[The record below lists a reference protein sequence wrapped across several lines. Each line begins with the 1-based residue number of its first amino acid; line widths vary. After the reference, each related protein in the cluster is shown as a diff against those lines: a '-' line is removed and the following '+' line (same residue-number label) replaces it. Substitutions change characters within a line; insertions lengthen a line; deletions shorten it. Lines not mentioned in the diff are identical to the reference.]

1 MYRYCIDMS
10 EGSLVGARTRTLVA
24 GVALIAVAAALAI
37 GIALFSNAALPG
49 QAPGTASGDVSA
61 GQSLTVVRGVIGSE
75 KESLFADP
83 EAKEIFARH
92 GLDVQVTTS
101 GSWAMAERAGIEESD
116 FASPSSEIAAA
127 HIEDVHGDA
136 VLSTTRPFYSPLA
149 IATGETVLS
158 VLEQNGLVEQRD
170 GVWHLD
176 MAAYLD
182 AVANGRRWTDLA
194 GSEAYPSSRNVM
206 ITTTDVRSSNSAL
219 MYLSLTSYVLNGNSV
234 VTSEDA
240 ARQQATDSL
249 ARLFLDQGYSQ
260 SSSAGPWESF
270 LSKGPMNQPLTL
282 IYESQYLEAQMNEP
296 TRVTDEMRICY
307 PAPTIFSD
315 HVVVA
320 FSEAGQQVQDVLDND
335 PDMAR
340 VIARHGF
347 RLNGSNSG
355 VFSEQV
361 GEAGLTGYAADGTFI
376 DAAQAPSY
384 EVADAMLQT
393 IEALY

>member
-1 MYRYCIDMS
+1 M
-10 EGSLVGARTRTLVA
+10 GARTRILVA
-24 GVALIAVAAALAI
+24 GVALIVVAAALAV
-37 GIALFSNAALPG
+37 GIALFSNGTVPG
-49 QAPGTASGDVSA
+49 QGPSEASGDA
-61 GQSLTVVRGVIGSE
+61 PAEQSLTVVRGVIGSE

-83 EAKEIFARH
+83 EAKEIFARY

-101 GSWAMAERAGIEESD
+101 GSWAMAEREGIEGSD

-149 IATGETVLS
+149 IATGETVLA
-158 VLEQNGLVEQRD
+158 VLGQNGLAEQRD
-170 GVWHLD
+170 GVWFLD

-182 AVANGRRWTDLA
+182 PVANGRRWTDLA

-219 MYLSLTSYVLNGNSV
+219 MYLSLASYVLNGNAV

-240 ARQQATDSL
+240 GRRQATDAL

-296 TRVTDEMRICY
+296 SRITSDMRICY
-307 PAPTIFSD
+307 PSPTIFSD
-315 HVVVA
+315 RVVVA
-320 FSEAGQQVQDVLDND
+320 FSEAGQRVQDILEND
-335 PDMAR
+335 ADMAQ

-347 RLNGSNSG
+347 RLNGANSG
-355 VFSEQV
+355 AFDARV
-361 GEAGLTGYAADGTFI
+361 GEAGLTGYAAEGTFI
-376 DAAQAPSY
+376 DTAQTPSY
-384 EVADAMLQT
+384 EVADVMLQT
-393 IEALY
+393 IAELY

>member
-1 MYRYCIDMS
+1 M
-10 EGSLVGARTRTLVA
+10 GSRAKTLVA
-24 GVALIAVAAALAI
+24 GVALILVAVVVAGA
-37 GIALFSNAALPG
+37 IALGPG
-49 QAPGTASGDVSA
+49 LLGAGASADDAPAT
-61 GQSLTVVRGVIGSE
+61 QQELTVVHGVIGSE

-101 GSWAMAERAGIEESD
+101 GSWAMAERADLTQAD
-116 FASPSSEIAAA
+116 FASPSSEVAAA
-127 HIEDVHGDA
+127 HLTDVHGDA
-136 VLSTTRPFYSPLA
+136 VLSTSTPFYSPLA
-149 IATGETVLS
+149 IATGSTVLD
-158 VLEQNGLVEQRD
+158 VLAANGLAEQRD
-170 GVWHLD
+170 GVWYLD

-182 AVANGRRWTDLA
+182 AVASGRRWTDLA

-219 MYLSLTSYVLNGNSV
+219 MYLGLASYVLNGNAV
-234 VTSEDA
+234 ITSEDA
-240 ARQQATDSL
+240 AREQAAASL

-296 TRVTDEMRICY
+296 TRVTSEMRICY
-307 PAPTIFSD
+307 PDPTIFSD

-320 FSEAGQQVQDVLDND
+320 FSEAGQRVQDVLDND

-347 RLNGSNSG
+347 RVNGANSG
-355 VFSEQV
+355 AFSEQV
-361 GEAGLTGYAADGTFI
+361 SEAGLTGYAADGTFI
-376 DAAQAPSY
+376 DVAQAPSY

>member
-1 MYRYCIDMS
+1 M
-10 EGSLVGARTRTLVA
+10 GSRAKTLVA
-24 GVALIAVAAALAI
+24 GVALILVAVVVAGA
-37 GIALFSNAALPG
+37 IALGPG
-49 QAPGTASGDVSA
+49 LLGAGASADDAPAT
-61 GQSLTVVRGVIGSE
+61 QQELTVVHGVIGSE

-101 GSWAMAERAGIEESD
+101 GSWAMAERADLAQAD
-116 FASPSSEIAAA
+116 FASPSSEVAAA
-127 HIEDVHGDA
+127 HLTDVHGDA
-136 VLSTTRPFYSPLA
+136 VLSTSTPFYSPLA
-149 IATGETVLS
+149 IATGSTVLD
-158 VLEQNGLVEQRD
+158 VLAANGLAEQRD
-170 GVWHLD
+170 GVWYLD

-182 AVANGRRWTDLA
+182 AVASGRRWTDLA

-219 MYLSLTSYVLNGNSV
+219 MYLGLASYVLNGNAV
-234 VTSEDA
+234 ITSEDA
-240 ARQQATDSL
+240 AREQAATSL

-296 TRVTDEMRICY
+296 TRVTSEMRICY
-307 PAPTIFSD
+307 PDPTIFSD

-320 FSEAGQQVQDVLDND
+320 FSEAGQRVQDVLDND

-347 RLNGSNSG
+347 RVNGANSG
-355 VFSEQV
+355 AFSEQV
-361 GEAGLTGYAADGTFI
+361 SEAGLTGYAADGTFI
-376 DAAQAPSY
+376 DVAQAPSY

>member
-1 MYRYCIDMS
+1 M
-10 EGSLVGARTRTLVA
+10 GSRAKTLVA
-24 GVALIAVAAALAI
+24 GVALILVAVVVAGA
-37 GIALFSNAALPG
+37 IALGPG
-49 QAPGTASGDVSA
+49 LLGAGVSA
-61 GQSLTVVRGVIGSE
+61 DDAPATQQELTVVHGVIGSE

-101 GSWAMAERAGIEESD
+101 GSWAMAERADLTQAD
-116 FASPSSEIAAA
+116 FASPSSEVAAA
-127 HIEDVHGDA
+127 HLTDVHGDA
-136 VLSTTRPFYSPLA
+136 VLSTSTPFYSPLA
-149 IATGETVLS
+149 IATGSTVLD
-158 VLEQNGLVEQRD
+158 VLAANGLAEQRD
-170 GVWHLD
+170 GVWYLD

-182 AVANGRRWTDLA
+182 AVASGRRWTDLA

-219 MYLSLTSYVLNGNSV
+219 MYLGLASYVLNGNAV
-234 VTSEDA
+234 ITSEDA
-240 ARQQATDSL
+240 AREQAATSL

-296 TRVTDEMRICY
+296 TRVTSEMRICY
-307 PAPTIFSD
+307 PDPTIFSD

-320 FSEAGQQVQDVLDND
+320 FSEAGQRVQDVLDND

-347 RLNGSNSG
+347 RVNGANSG
-355 VFSEQV
+355 AFSEQV
-361 GEAGLTGYAADGTFI
+361 SEAGLTGYAADGTFI
-376 DAAQAPSY
+376 DVAQAPSY
-384 EVADAMLQT
+384 EIADAMLQT

>member
-1 MYRYCIDMS
+1 M
-10 EGSLVGARTRTLVA
+10 GSRAKTLVA
-24 GVALIAVAAALAI
+24 GVVLILAAIVVAG
-37 GIALFSNAALPG
+37 GIALGPG
-49 QAPGTASGDVSA
+49 LLAGSEPADNESA
-61 GQSLTVVRGVIGSE
+61 DQSQELTTVHGVIGSE

-83 EAKEIFARH
+83 EAKEIFARY

-219 MYLSLTSYVLNGNSV
+219 MYLSLASYVLNGNAV

>member
-1 MYRYCIDMS
+1 M
-10 EGSLVGARTRTLVA
+10 GARAKTLIA
-24 GVALIAVAAALAI
+24 GVALIVAAVVVAGA
-37 GIALFSNAALPG
+37 IALLSGESGGGSPSPEPSTD
-49 QAPGTASGDVSA
+49 QAEE
-61 GQSLTVVRGVIGSE
+61 LTVVRGVIGSE

-83 EAKEIFARH
+83 EARAIFARY

-101 GSWAMAERAGIEESD
+101 GSWAMAERPGIEEAD

-127 HIEDVHGDA
+127 HLVDVHGDA

-149 IATGETVLS
+149 LATGDAALDVLS
-158 VLEQNGLVEQRD
+158 QNGIAEQRD
-170 GVWHLD
+170 GVWYLD

-182 AVANGRRWTDLA
+182 AVAAGRRWTDLV
-194 GSEAYPSSRNVM
+194 GSDAYPSSRNVM
-206 ITTTDVRSSNSAL
+206 VTTTDVRSSNSAL
-219 MYLSLTSYVLNGNSV
+219 MYLCLARYVLNGNAV

-240 ARQQATDSL
+240 ARQQASDSL

-260 SSSAGPWESF
+260 SSSSGPWESF

-296 TRVTDEMRICY
+296 SRVTDAMRICY

-320 FSEAGQQVQDVLDND
+320 FSEAGQRVQDVLEND

-347 RLNGSNSG
+347 RVNGANSAA
-355 VFSEQV
+355 FSEQV
-361 GEAGLTGYAADGTFI
+361 GSAGLTGYAADGTFI

-384 EVADAMLQT
+384 EVADVMLQT

>member
-1 MYRYCIDMS
+1 M
-10 EGSLVGARTRTLVA
+10 GSRAKTLAAGVVLILAAIVVA
-24 GVALIAVAAALAI
+24 GA
-37 GIALFSNAALPG
+37 IALGPG
-49 QAPGTASGDVSA
+49 VLGESAPEGDAPVD
-61 GQSLTVVRGVIGSE
+61 QTQELTTVRGVIGSE

-83 EAKEIFARH
+83 AAKEIFARY

-101 GSWAMAERAGIEESD
+101 GSWAMAEREGIEESD

-127 HIEDVHGDA
+127 HIEDVHGAA

-158 VLEQNGLVEQRD
+158 VLEQNGIAEQRD
-170 GVWHLD
+170 GVWYLD

-182 AVANGRRWTDLA
+182 AVANGRRWTDLI

-219 MYLSLTSYVLNGNSV
+219 MYLSLASYVLNGNAV
-234 VTSEDA
+234 VTGEDA
-240 ARQQATDSL
+240 ARQQATESL

-282 IYESQYLEAQMNEP
+282 IYESQYLEVQMNEP
-296 TRVTDEMRICY
+296 SRVTDEMRICY

-320 FSEAGQQVQDVLDND
+320 FSEAGQRVQDVLDND

-340 VIARHGF
+340 VIARHGL
-347 RLNGSNSG
+347 RLNGPNSG
-355 VFSEQV
+355 AFSERV
-361 GEAGLTGYAADGTFI
+361 SEAGLAGYAEDGTFI

-384 EVADAMLQT
+384 EVADAMLQV

>member
-1 MYRYCIDMS
+1 M
-10 EGSLVGARTRTLVA
+10 GARTRTLVA
-24 GVALIAVAAALAI
+24 GVALIVVAAALAV
-37 GIALFSNAALPG
+37 GIALFSNGTVPG
-49 QAPGTASGDVSA
+49 QGPSEASGDA
-61 GQSLTVVRGVIGSE
+61 PAEQSLTVVRGVIGSE

-83 EAKEIFARH
+83 EAKEIFARY

-101 GSWAMAERAGIEESD
+101 GSWAMAERGGIEGSD

-149 IATGETVLS
+149 IATGETVLA
-158 VLEQNGLVEQRD
+158 VLGQNGLAEQRD
-170 GVWHLD
+170 GVWYLD

-219 MYLSLTSYVLNGNSV
+219 MYLSLASYVLNGNAV

-240 ARQQATDSL
+240 GRQQATDAL
-249 ARLFLDQGYSQ
+249 ARLFLDQGYSH

-320 FSEAGQQVQDVLDND
+320 FSEAGQRVQDVLDND

>member
-1 MYRYCIDMS
+1 M
-10 EGSLVGARTRTLVA
+10 GSRAKTLVA
-24 GVALIAVAAALAI
+24 GVALILVAVVVAGA
-37 GIALFSNAALPG
+37 IALGPG
-49 QAPGTASGDVSA
+49 LLGAGASADDAPAT
-61 GQSLTVVRGVIGSE
+61 QQELTVVHGVIGSE

-101 GSWAMAERAGIEESD
+101 GSWAMAERADLTQAD
-116 FASPSSEIAAA
+116 FASPSSEVAAA
-127 HIEDVHGDA
+127 HLTDVHGDA
-136 VLSTTRPFYSPLA
+136 VLSTSTPFYSPLA
-149 IATGETVLS
+149 IATGSTVLD
-158 VLEQNGLVEQRD
+158 VLAANGLAEQRD
-170 GVWHLD
+170 GVWYLD

-182 AVANGRRWTDLA
+182 AVASGRRWTDLA

-219 MYLSLTSYVLNGNSV
+219 MYLSLASYVLNGNAV

-240 ARQQATDSL
+240 AREQAMASL

-296 TRVTDEMRICY
+296 TRVTSEMRICY
-307 PAPTIFSD
+307 PDPTIFSD

-320 FSEAGQQVQDVLDND
+320 FSEAGRRVQDVLDND

-347 RLNGSNSG
+347 RVNGANSG
-355 VFSEQV
+355 AFSEQV
-361 GEAGLTGYAADGTFI
+361 SEAGLTGYAADGTFI
-376 DAAQAPSY
+376 DVAQAPSY

>member
-1 MYRYCIDMS
+1 M
-10 EGSLVGARTRTLVA
+10 GSRAKTLVA
-24 GVALIAVAAALAI
+24 GVALILAAMVVAGA
-37 GIALFSNAALPG
+37 IALGPG
-49 QAPGTASGDVSA
+49 LLAGSEPAGDAPVS
-61 GQSLTVVRGVIGSE
+61 QQQELTTVHGVIGSE

-83 EAKEIFARH
+83 EAKEIFARY

-101 GSWAMAERAGIEESD
+101 GSWAMAERAGIEEAD
-116 FASPSSEIAAA
+116 FASPSSEVAAA
-127 HIEDVHGDA
+127 HLTDVHGDA

-149 IATGETVLS
+149 IATGSTVLD
-158 VLEQNGLVEQRD
+158 VLAKNDLAEQRD
-170 GVWHLD
+170 GVWYFD

-219 MYLSLTSYVLNGNSV
+219 MYLSLASYVLNGNAV

-240 ARQQATDSL
+240 ARQQATTSL

-307 PAPTIFSD
+307 PEPTIFSD

-320 FSEAGQQVQDVLDND
+320 FSEAGQRVQDVLDND
-335 PDMAR
+335 SDMAR

-347 RLNGSNSG
+347 RVNGANSG
-355 VFSEQV
+355 AFSEQI
-361 GEAGLTGYAADGTFI
+361 GQAGLTGYAADGTFI
-376 DAAQAPSY
+376 DTVQAPSY

>member
-1 MYRYCIDMS
+1 M
-10 EGSLVGARTRTLVA
+10 GSRAKMLVA
-24 GVALIAVAAALAI
+24 GVALILVAVVVAGA
-37 GIALFSNAALPG
+37 IALGPG
-49 QAPGTASGDVSA
+49 LLGAGASADDAPAT
-61 GQSLTVVRGVIGSE
+61 QQELTVVHGVIGSE

-101 GSWAMAERAGIEESD
+101 GSWAMAERADLTQAD
-116 FASPSSEIAAA
+116 FASPSSEVAAA
-127 HIEDVHGDA
+127 HLTDVHGDA
-136 VLSTTRPFYSPLA
+136 VLSTSTPFYSPLA
-149 IATGETVLS
+149 IATGSTVLD
-158 VLEQNGLVEQRD
+158 VLAANGLAEQRD
-170 GVWHLD
+170 GVWYLD

-182 AVANGRRWTDLA
+182 AVASGRRWTDLA

-219 MYLSLTSYVLNGNSV
+219 MYLGLASYVLNGNAV
-234 VTSEDA
+234 ITSEDA
-240 ARQQATDSL
+240 AREQAATSL

-296 TRVTDEMRICY
+296 TRVTSEMRICY
-307 PAPTIFSD
+307 PDPTIFSD

-320 FSEAGQQVQDVLDND
+320 FSEAGQRVQDVLDND

-347 RLNGSNSG
+347 RVNGANSG
-355 VFSEQV
+355 AFSEQV
-361 GEAGLTGYAADGTFI
+361 SEAGLTGYAADGTFI
-376 DAAQAPSY
+376 DVAQAPSY

>member
-1 MYRYCIDMS
+1 M
-10 EGSLVGARTRTLVA
+10 GSRAKTLVA
-24 GVALIAVAAALAI
+24 GVVLILAAIVVAG
-37 GIALFSNAALPG
+37 GIALGPG
-49 QAPGTASGDVSA
+49 LLAGSEPADNESA
-61 GQSLTVVRGVIGSE
+61 DQSQELTTVHGVIGSE

-83 EAKEIFARH
+83 EAKEIFARY

-101 GSWAMAERAGIEESD
+101 GSWAMAERAGIEQED
-116 FASPSSEIAAA
+116 FASPSSEVAAA
-127 HIEDVHGDA
+127 HLTDVHGDA

-149 IATGETVLS
+149 IATGSTVLD
-158 VLEQNGLVEQRD
+158 VLAANGLAEQRD
-170 GVWHLD
+170 GVWYLD

-206 ITTTDVRSSNSAL
+206 ITSTDVRSSNSAL
-219 MYLSLTSYVLNGNSV
+219 MYLSLASYVLNGNAV

-240 ARQQATDSL
+240 AREQAMASL

-282 IYESQYLEAQMNEP
+282 IYESQYLEAQMNES

-307 PAPTIFSD
+307 PDPTIFSD

-320 FSEAGQQVQDVLDND
+320 FSEAGQRVQDVLDND

-347 RLNGSNSG
+347 RVNGANSG
-355 VFSEQV
+355 AFSEQISQ
-361 GEAGLTGYAADGTFI
+361 AGLTGYAADGTFI

>member
-1 MYRYCIDMS
+1 M
-10 EGSLVGARTRTLVA
+10 GSRAKTLVA
-24 GVALIAVAAALAI
+24 GVVLILAAIVVAG
-37 GIALFSNAALPG
+37 GIALGPG
-49 QAPGTASGDVSA
+49 LLAGSEPADNESA
-61 GQSLTVVRGVIGSE
+61 DQSQELTTVHGVIGSE

-83 EAKEIFARH
+83 EAKEIFARY

-101 GSWAMAERAGIEESD
+101 GSWAMAERAGIEQED
-116 FASPSSEIAAA
+116 FASPSSEVAAA
-127 HIEDVHGDA
+127 HLTDVHGDA

-149 IATGETVLS
+149 IATGSTVLD
-158 VLEQNGLVEQRD
+158 VLAANGLAEQRD
-170 GVWHLD
+170 GVWYLD

-206 ITTTDVRSSNSAL
+206 ITSTDVRSSNSAL
-219 MYLSLTSYVLNGNSV
+219 MYLSLASYVLNGNAV
-234 VTSEDA
+234 VTCEDA
-240 ARQQATDSL
+240 AREQAMASL

-307 PAPTIFSD
+307 PDPTIFSD

-320 FSEAGQQVQDVLDND
+320 FSEAGQRVQDVLDND

-347 RLNGSNSG
+347 RVNGANSG
-355 VFSEQV
+355 AFSEQISQ
-361 GEAGLTGYAADGTFI
+361 AGLTGYAADGTFI

>member
-1 MYRYCIDMS
+1 M
-10 EGSLVGARTRTLVA
+10 GSRAKTLVA
-24 GVALIAVAAALAI
+24 GVVLILAAIVVAG
-37 GIALFSNAALPG
+37 GIALGPG
-49 QAPGTASGDVSA
+49 LLAGSEPADNESA
-61 GQSLTVVRGVIGSE
+61 DQSQELTTVHGVIGSE

-83 EAKEIFARH
+83 EAKEIFARY

-101 GSWAMAERAGIEESD
+101 GSWAMAERAGIEQED
-116 FASPSSEIAAA
+116 FASPSSEVAAA
-127 HIEDVHGDA
+127 HLTDVHGDA

-149 IATGETVLS
+149 IATGSTVLD
-158 VLEQNGLVEQRD
+158 VLAANGLAEQRD
-170 GVWHLD
+170 GVWYLD

-206 ITTTDVRSSNSAL
+206 ITSTDVRSSNSAL
-219 MYLSLTSYVLNGNSV
+219 MYLSLASYVLNGNAV

-240 ARQQATDSL
+240 AREQAMASL

-307 PAPTIFSD
+307 PDPTIFSD

-320 FSEAGQQVQDVLDND
+320 FSEAGQRVQDVLDND

-347 RLNGSNSG
+347 RVNGANSG
-355 VFSEQV
+355 AFSEQV
-361 GEAGLTGYAADGTFI
+361 SEAGLTGYAADGTFI
-376 DAAQAPSY
+376 DVAQAPSY

>member
-1 MYRYCIDMS
+1 M
-10 EGSLVGARTRTLVA
+10 GSRAKTLVA
-24 GVALIAVAAALAI
+24 GVVLILAAIVVAG
-37 GIALFSNAALPG
+37 GIALGPG
-49 QAPGTASGDVSA
+49 LLAGSEPADNESA
-61 GQSLTVVRGVIGSE
+61 DQSQELATVHGVIGSE

-83 EAKEIFARH
+83 EAKEIFARY

-101 GSWAMAERAGIEESD
+101 GSWAMAERAGIEQED
-116 FASPSSEIAAA
+116 FASPSSEVAAA
-127 HIEDVHGDA
+127 HLTDVHGDA

-149 IATGETVLS
+149 IATGSTVLD
-158 VLEQNGLVEQRD
+158 VLAANGLAEQRD
-170 GVWHLD
+170 GVWYLD

-206 ITTTDVRSSNSAL
+206 ITSTDVRSSNSAL
-219 MYLSLTSYVLNGNSV
+219 MYLSLASYVLNGNAV

-240 ARQQATDSL
+240 AREQAMASL

-282 IYESQYLEAQMNEP
+282 IYESQYLEAQMNES

-307 PAPTIFSD
+307 PDPTIFSD

-320 FSEAGQQVQDVLDND
+320 FSEAGQRVQDVLDND

-347 RLNGSNSG
+347 RVNGANSG
-355 VFSEQV
+355 AFSEQISQ
-361 GEAGLTGYAADGTFI
+361 AGLTGYAADGTFI

>member
-1 MYRYCIDMS
+1 M
-10 EGSLVGARTRTLVA
+10 GSRAKTLVA
-24 GVALIAVAAALAI
+24 GVALILVAVVVAGA
-37 GIALFSNAALPG
+37 IALGPG
-49 QAPGTASGDVSA
+49 LLGAGASADDAPAT
-61 GQSLTVVRGVIGSE
+61 QQELTVVHGVIGSE

-101 GSWAMAERAGIEESD
+101 GSWAMAERADLTQAD
-116 FASPSSEIAAA
+116 FASPSSEVAAA
-127 HIEDVHGDA
+127 HLTDVHGDA
-136 VLSTTRPFYSPLA
+136 VLSTSTPFYSPLA
-149 IATGETVLS
+149 IATGSTVLD
-158 VLEQNGLVEQRD
+158 VLAANGLAEQRD
-170 GVWHLD
+170 GVWYLD

-182 AVANGRRWTDLA
+182 AVASGRRWTDLA

-219 MYLSLTSYVLNGNSV
+219 MYLGLASYVLNGNAV
-234 VTSEDA
+234 ITSEDA
-240 ARQQATDSL
+240 AREQAATSL

-296 TRVTDEMRICY
+296 TRVTSEMRICY
-307 PAPTIFSD
+307 PDPTIFSD

-320 FSEAGQQVQDVLDND
+320 FSEAGQRVQDVLDND

-347 RLNGSNSG
+347 RVNGANSG
-355 VFSEQV
+355 AFSEQV
-361 GEAGLTGYAADGTFI
+361 SEAGLTGYAADGTFI
-376 DAAQAPSY
+376 DVAQAPSY

>member
-1 MYRYCIDMS
+1 M
-10 EGSLVGARTRTLVA
+10 GARAKTLIA
-24 GVALIAVAAALAI
+24 GVALIVAAVVVAGA
-37 GIALFSNAALPG
+37 IALLSGESGGGSPSLDPSTG
-49 QAPGTASGDVSA
+49 QAED
-61 GQSLTVVRGVIGSE
+61 LTVVRGVIGSE

-101 GSWAMAERAGIEESD
+101 GSWAMAERDGIEEAD
-116 FASPSSEIAAA
+116 FASPSSEISAA
-127 HIEDVHGDA
+127 HLQEVHGDV
-136 VLSTTRPFYSPLA
+136 VLSVTRPFYSPLA
-149 IATGETVLS
+149 LATGDVVLGVLS
-158 VLEQNGLVEQRD
+158 QNGIAEQRD
-170 GVWHLD
+170 GVWYLD
-176 MAAYLD
+176 MAAYLE
-182 AVANGRRWTDLA
+182 AVAAGRRWTDLA

-206 ITTTDVRSSNSAL
+206 VTTTDVRSSNSAL
-219 MYLSLTSYVLNGNSV
+219 MYLCLSSYVLNGNAV

-240 ARQQATDSL
+240 ARQQAADSL

-260 SSSAGPWESF
+260 SSSSGPWESF

-296 TRVTDEMRICY
+296 TRVTSSMRICY
-307 PAPTIFSD
+307 PSPTIFSD

-320 FSEAGQQVQDVLDND
+320 FSEAGQRVQDVLDND
-335 PDMAR
+335 LDMAR

-347 RLNGSNSG
+347 RVNGANSG
-355 VFSEQV
+355 AFSEQISQ
-361 GEAGLTGYAADGTFI
+361 AGLTGYAADGTFI

>member
-1 MYRYCIDMS
+1 M
-10 EGSLVGARTRTLVA
+10 GARAKTLIA
-24 GVALIAVAAALAI
+24 GVALIVAAVVVAGA
-37 GIALFSNAALPG
+37 IALLSGESGGGSPSPEPSTD
-49 QAPGTASGDVSA
+49 QAEE
-61 GQSLTVVRGVIGSE
+61 LTVVRGVIGSE

-83 EAKEIFARH
+83 EARAIFARY

-101 GSWAMAERAGIEESD
+101 GSWAMAERPGIEEAD

-127 HIEDVHGDA
+127 HLADVHGDA

-149 IATGETVLS
+149 LATGDAALDVLS
-158 VLEQNGLVEQRD
+158 QNGIAEQRD
-170 GVWHLD
+170 GVWYLD

-182 AVANGRRWTDLA
+182 AVAEGRRWTDLV
-194 GSEAYPSSRNVM
+194 GSDAYPSSRNVM
-206 ITTTDVRSSNSAL
+206 VTTTDVRSSNSAL
-219 MYLSLTSYVLNGNSV
+219 MYLCLASYVLNGNAV

-240 ARQQATDSL
+240 ARRQASDSL

-260 SSSAGPWESF
+260 SSSSGPWESF

-296 TRVTDEMRICY
+296 ARVTSSMRICY
-307 PAPTIFSD
+307 PSPTIFSD

-320 FSEAGQQVQDVLDND
+320 FSEAGQRVQDVLEND
-335 PDMAR
+335 ADMAR

-347 RLNGSNSG
+347 RLNGANSAAFAEKVSG
-355 VFSEQV
+355 AS
-361 GEAGLTGYAADGTFI
+361 LTGYAEDGTFI

>member
-1 MYRYCIDMS
+1 M
-10 EGSLVGARTRTLVA
+10 GSRAKTLVA
-24 GVALIAVAAALAI
+24 GVVLILAAIVVAGA
-37 GIALFSNAALPG
+37 IALGPG
-49 QAPGTASGDVSA
+49 LLAGSEPAGDAPVS
-61 GQSLTVVRGVIGSE
+61 QQQELTTVHGVIGSE

-83 EAKEIFARH
+83 EAKEIFARY

-101 GSWAMAERAGIEESD
+101 GSWAMAERAGIEQED
-116 FASPSSEIAAA
+116 FASPSSEVAAA
-127 HIEDVHGDA
+127 HLTDVHGDA

-149 IATGETVLS
+149 IATGSTVLD
-158 VLEQNGLVEQRD
+158 VLAANGLVEQRD

-219 MYLSLTSYVLNGNSV
+219 MYLSLASYVLNGNAV

>member
-1 MYRYCIDMS
+1 M
-10 EGSLVGARTRTLVA
+10 GSRAKTLVA
-24 GVALIAVAAALAI
+24 GVALILVAVVVAGA
-37 GIALFSNAALPG
+37 IALGPG
-49 QAPGTASGDVSA
+49 LLGAGASADDAPAT
-61 GQSLTVVRGVIGSE
+61 QQELTVVHGVIGSE

-101 GSWAMAERAGIEESD
+101 GSWAMAERADLTQAD
-116 FASPSSEIAAA
+116 FASPSSEVAAA
-127 HIEDVHGDA
+127 HLTDVHGDA
-136 VLSTTRPFYSPLA
+136 VLSTSTPFYSPLA
-149 IATGETVLS
+149 IATGSTVLD
-158 VLEQNGLVEQRD
+158 VLAANGLAEQRD
-170 GVWHLD
+170 GVWYLD

-182 AVANGRRWTDLA
+182 AVASGRRWTDLA

-219 MYLSLTSYVLNGNSV
+219 MYLGLASYVLNGNAV
-234 VTSEDA
+234 ITSEDA
-240 ARQQATDSL
+240 AREQAATSL

-296 TRVTDEMRICY
+296 TRVTSEMRICY
-307 PAPTIFSD
+307 PDPTIFSD

-320 FSEAGQQVQDVLDND
+320 FSEAGQRVQDVLDND

-347 RLNGSNSG
+347 RVNGANSG
-355 VFSEQV
+355 AFSEQISQ
-361 GEAGLTGYAADGTFI
+361 AGLTGYAADGTFI

>member
-1 MYRYCIDMS
+1 M
-10 EGSLVGARTRTLVA
+10 GSRAKTLAAGVVLILAAIVVA
-24 GVALIAVAAALAI
+24 GA
-37 GIALFSNAALPG
+37 IALGPG
-49 QAPGTASGDVSA
+49 VLGESAPEGDAPVD
-61 GQSLTVVRGVIGSE
+61 QTQELTTVRGVIGSE

-83 EAKEIFARH
+83 EAKEIFARY

-101 GSWAMAERAGIEESD
+101 GSWAMAEREGIEESD

-127 HIEDVHGDA
+127 HIEDVHGAA

-158 VLEQNGLVEQRD
+158 VLEQNGIAEQRD
-170 GVWHLD
+170 GVWYLD

-182 AVANGRRWTDLA
+182 AVANGRRWTDLI

-219 MYLSLTSYVLNGNSV
+219 MYLSLASYVLNGNAV
-234 VTSEDA
+234 VTGEDA
-240 ARQQATDSL
+240 ARQQATESL

-296 TRVTDEMRICY
+296 SRVTDEMRICY

-320 FSEAGQQVQDVLDND
+320 FSETGQRVQDVLDND

-347 RLNGSNSG
+347 RLNGPNSG
-355 VFSEQV
+355 AFSERV
-361 GEAGLTGYAADGTFI
+361 SEAGLAGYAEDGTFI

-384 EVADAMLQT
+384 EVADAMLQV

>member
-1 MYRYCIDMS
+1 M
-10 EGSLVGARTRTLVA
+10 GSRAKTLAAGVVLILAAIVVA
-24 GVALIAVAAALAI
+24 GA
-37 GIALFSNAALPG
+37 IALGPG
-49 QAPGTASGDVSA
+49 VLGESAPEGDAPVD
-61 GQSLTVVRGVIGSE
+61 QTQELTTVRGVIGSE

-83 EAKEIFARH
+83 EAKEIFARY

-101 GSWAMAERAGIEESD
+101 GSWAMAEREGIEESD

-127 HIEDVHGDA
+127 HIEDVHA
-136 VLSTTRPFYSPLA
+136 AVVLSTTRPFYSPLA

-158 VLEQNGLVEQRD
+158 VLEQNGIAEQRD
-170 GVWHLD
+170 GVWYLD

-182 AVANGRRWTDLA
+182 AVANGRRWTDLI

-219 MYLSLTSYVLNGNSV
+219 MYLSLASYVLNGNAV
-234 VTSEDA
+234 VTGEDA
-240 ARQQATDSL
+240 ARQQATESL

-296 TRVTDEMRICY
+296 SRVTDEMRICY

-320 FSEAGQQVQDVLDND
+320 FSEAGQRVQDVLDND

-347 RLNGSNSG
+347 RLNGPNSG
-355 VFSEQV
+355 AFSERV
-361 GEAGLTGYAADGTFI
+361 SEAGLAGYAEDGTFI

-384 EVADAMLQT
+384 EVADAMLQV

>member
-1 MYRYCIDMS
+1 M
-10 EGSLVGARTRTLVA
+10 GARTRTLVA
-24 GVALIAVAAALAI
+24 GVALIVAAAALAV
-37 GIALFSNAALPG
+37 GIALFSNGTVPG
-49 QAPGTASGDVSA
+49 QGPSEASGDA
-61 GQSLTVVRGVIGSE
+61 PAEQSLTVVRGVIGSE

-83 EAKEIFARH
+83 EAKEIFARY

-101 GSWAMAERAGIEESD
+101 GSWAMAEREGIEGSD

-149 IATGETVLS
+149 IATGETVLA
-158 VLEQNGLVEQRD
+158 VLGQNGLAEQRD
-170 GVWHLD
+170 GVWFLD

-206 ITTTDVRSSNSAL
+206 ITTTDVRFSNSAL
-219 MYLSLTSYVLNGNSV
+219 MYLSLASYVLNGNAV

-240 ARQQATDSL
+240 GRRQATDAL

-296 TRVTDEMRICY
+296 SRITSDMRICY
-307 PAPTIFSD
+307 PSPTIFSD

-320 FSEAGQQVQDVLDND
+320 FSEAGQRVQDILEND
-335 PDMAR
+335 ADMAQ

-347 RLNGSNSG
+347 RLNGANSG
-355 VFSEQV
+355 AFDARV
-361 GEAGLTGYAADGTFI
+361 GEAGLTGYAAEGTFI
-376 DAAQAPSY
+376 DTAQTPSY
-384 EVADAMLQT
+384 EVADVMLQT
-393 IEALY
+393 IAELY

>member
-1 MYRYCIDMS
+1 M
-10 EGSLVGARTRTLVA
+10 GSRAKTLVA
-24 GVALIAVAAALAI
+24 GVVLILAAIVVAGA
-37 GIALFSNAALPG
+37 IALGPG
-49 QAPGTASGDVSA
+49 LLAGSEPAGDAPVS
-61 GQSLTVVRGVIGSE
+61 QQQELTTVHGVIGSE

-83 EAKEIFARH
+83 EAKEIFARY

-101 GSWAMAERAGIEESD
+101 GSWAMAERAGIEQED
-116 FASPSSEIAAA
+116 FASPSSEVAAA
-127 HIEDVHGDA
+127 HLTDVHGDA

-149 IATGETVLS
+149 IATGSTVLD
-158 VLEQNGLVEQRD
+158 VLAANGLAEQRD
-170 GVWHLD
+170 GVWYLD

-206 ITTTDVRSSNSAL
+206 ITSTDVRSSNSAL
-219 MYLSLTSYVLNGNSV
+219 MYLSLASYVLNGNAV

-240 ARQQATDSL
+240 ARQQATTSL

-307 PAPTIFSD
+307 PDPTIFSD

-320 FSEAGQQVQDVLDND
+320 FSEAGQRVQDVLDND
-335 PDMAR
+335 LDMAR

-347 RLNGSNSG
+347 RVNGANSG
-355 VFSEQV
+355 AFSEQISQ
-361 GEAGLTGYAADGTFI
+361 AGLTGYAADGTFI

>member
-1 MYRYCIDMS
+1 M
-10 EGSLVGARTRTLVA
+10 GARAKTLIA
-24 GVALIAVAAALAI
+24 GVALIVAAVVVAGA
-37 GIALFSNAALPG
+37 IALLSGESGGGSPSPEPLTD
-49 QAPGTASGDVSA
+49 QAEE
-61 GQSLTVVRGVIGSE
+61 LTVVRGVIGSE

-83 EAKEIFARH
+83 EARAIFARY

-101 GSWAMAERAGIEESD
+101 GSWAMAERPGIEEAD

-127 HIEDVHGDA
+127 HLADVHGDA

-149 IATGETVLS
+149 LATGDAALDVLS
-158 VLEQNGLVEQRD
+158 QNGIAEQRD
-170 GVWHLD
+170 GVWYLD

-182 AVANGRRWTDLA
+182 AVAEGRRWTDLV
-194 GSEAYPSSRNVM
+194 GSDAYPSSRNVM
-206 ITTTDVRSSNSAL
+206 VTTTDVRSSNSAL
-219 MYLSLTSYVLNGNSV
+219 MYLCLASYVLNGNAV

-240 ARQQATDSL
+240 ARRQASDSL

-260 SSSAGPWESF
+260 SSSSGPWESF

-296 TRVTDEMRICY
+296 ARVTSSMRICY
-307 PAPTIFSD
+307 PSPTIFSD

-320 FSEAGQQVQDVLDND
+320 FSEAGQRVQDVLEND
-335 PDMAR
+335 ADMAR

-347 RLNGSNSG
+347 RLNGANSAAFAETVSG
-355 VFSEQV
+355 AS
-361 GEAGLTGYAADGTFI
+361 LTGYAEDGTFI

>member
-1 MYRYCIDMS
+1 M
-10 EGSLVGARTRTLVA
+10 GARTRTLVA
-24 GVALIAVAAALAI
+24 GVALIVVAAALAV
-37 GIALFSNAALPG
+37 GIALFSNGTVPG
-49 QAPGTASGDVSA
+49 QGPSEASGDA
-61 GQSLTVVRGVIGSE
+61 PAEQSLTVVRGVIGSE

-83 EAKEIFARH
+83 EAKEIFARY

-101 GSWAMAERAGIEESD
+101 GSWAMAEREGIEGSD

-149 IATGETVLS
+149 IATGETVLA
-158 VLEQNGLVEQRD
+158 VLGQNGLAEQRD
-170 GVWHLD
+170 GVWFLD
-176 MAAYLD
+176 MATYLD

-219 MYLSLTSYVLNGNSV
+219 MYLSLASYVLNGNAV

-240 ARQQATDSL
+240 GRRQAMDAL

-296 TRVTDEMRICY
+296 SRITSDMRICY
-307 PAPTIFSD
+307 PSPTIFSD

-320 FSEAGQQVQDVLDND
+320 FSEAVQRVQDILEND
-335 PDMAR
+335 ADMAQ

-347 RLNGSNSG
+347 RLNGANSG
-355 VFSEQV
+355 AFDARV
-361 GEAGLTGYAADGTFI
+361 GEAGLTGYAAEGTFI
-376 DAAQAPSY
+376 DTAQTPSY
-384 EVADAMLQT
+384 EVADVMLQT
-393 IEALY
+393 IAELY

>member
-1 MYRYCIDMS
+1 MS
-10 EGSLVGARTRTLVA
+10 EGSKVGSRAKTLVA
-24 GVALIAVAAALAI
+24 GVVLILAAVVVAGA
-37 GIALFSNAALPG
+37 IALGPGAEAGGESAAHDASDAQG
-49 QAPGTASGDVSA
+49 Q
-61 GQSLTVVRGVIGSE
+61 QLTVVHGVIGSE
-75 KESLFADP
+75 KESLFSDP
-83 EAKEIFARH
+83 EAQAIFNSY

-116 FASPSSEIAAA
+116 FASPSSEISAA
-127 HIEDVHGDA
+127 HLVDVHGGA

-149 IATGETVLS
+149 VATGDAVLS
-158 VLEQNGLVEQRD
+158 VLEQNGIAERRD
-170 GVWHLD
+170 GVWYLD

-194 GSEAYPSSRNVM
+194 GSDAYPSSRNVM

-219 MYLSLTSYVLNGNSV
+219 MYLSLSSYVLNGYAV
-234 VTSEDA
+234 ITSEDA

-260 SSSAGPWESF
+260 SSSSGPWESF

-296 TRVTDEMRICY
+296 SRVTSSMRICY

-320 FSEAGQQVQDVLDND
+320 FSEAGQKVQDVLEND

-347 RLNGSNSG
+347 RVNGANSAA
-355 VFSEQV
+355 FSEQV
-361 GEAGLTGYAADGTFI
+361 GAAGLTGYAADGTFI

-384 EVADAMLQT
+384 EVADVMLKT

>member
-1 MYRYCIDMS
+1 M
-10 EGSLVGARTRTLVA
+10 GSRAKTLVA
-24 GVALIAVAAALAI
+24 GVALIAAAVVVAGALA
-37 GIALFSNAALPG
+37 L
-49 QAPGTASGDVSA
+49 APGMLGGQQAAEDVPA
-61 GQSLTVVRGVIGSE
+61 GTGAELTVVRGVIGSE
-75 KESLFADP
+75 KESLFSDP
-83 EAKEIFARH
+83 EAQEIFRSY

-101 GSWAMAERAGIEESD
+101 GSWAMAEREGLVEND
-116 FASPSSEIAAA
+116 FASPSSEVAAA
-127 HIEDVHGDA
+127 HLLDVHGDA

-149 IATGETVLS
+149 IATGETVLG
-158 VLEQNGLVEQRD
+158 VLAQNGLAEQRD
-170 GVWHLD
+170 GVWYLD
-176 MAAYLD
+176 MAAYLE
-182 AVANGRRWTDLA
+182 AVAAGRRWTDLA

-219 MYLSLTSYVLNGNSV
+219 MYLSLASYVLNGNAV

-240 ARQQATDSL
+240 ARTQATDSL

-296 TRVTDEMRICY
+296 TRVTSEMRICY
-307 PAPTIFSD
+307 PSPTIFSD

-320 FSEAGQQVQDVLDND
+320 FSEAGQRVQDILDND

-347 RLNGSNSG
+347 RLNGANSG
-355 VFSEQV
+355 VFSEQL

-384 EVADAMLQT
+384 EVADAMLET

>member
-1 MYRYCIDMS
+1 M
-10 EGSLVGARTRTLVA
+10 GSRAKTLAAGVVLILAAIVVA
-24 GVALIAVAAALAI
+24 GA
-37 GIALFSNAALPG
+37 IALGPG
-49 QAPGTASGDVSA
+49 VLGESAPEGDAPVD
-61 GQSLTVVRGVIGSE
+61 QTQELTTVRGVIGSE

-83 EAKEIFARH
+83 EAKEIFARY

-101 GSWAMAERAGIEESD
+101 GSWAMAEREGIEESD

-127 HIEDVHGDA
+127 HIEDVHGAA

-158 VLEQNGLVEQRD
+158 VLEQNGIAEQRD
-170 GVWHLD
+170 GVWYLD

-182 AVANGRRWTDLA
+182 AVANGRRWTDLI

-219 MYLSLTSYVLNGNSV
+219 MYLSLASYVLNGNAV
-234 VTSEDA
+234 VTGEDA
-240 ARQQATDSL
+240 ARQQATESL
-249 ARLFLDQGYSQ
+249 ARLF
-260 SSSAGPWESF
+260 AGPWESF

-296 TRVTDEMRICY
+296 SRVTDEMRICY

-320 FSEAGQQVQDVLDND
+320 FSEAGQRVQDVLDND

-347 RLNGSNSG
+347 RLNGPNSG
-355 VFSEQV
+355 AFSERV
-361 GEAGLTGYAADGTFI
+361 SEAGLAGYAEDGTFI

-384 EVADAMLQT
+384 EVADAMLQV

>member
-1 MYRYCIDMS
+1 M
-10 EGSLVGARTRTLVA
+10 GSRAKTLVA
-24 GVALIAVAAALAI
+24 GVVLILAAIVVAVA
-37 GIALFSNAALPG
+37 IALGPG
-49 QAPGTASGDVSA
+49 LLAGSEPAGDAPVS
-61 GQSLTVVRGVIGSE
+61 QQQELTTVHGVIGSE

-83 EAKEIFARH
+83 EAKEIFARY

-101 GSWAMAERAGIEESD
+101 GSWAMAERAGIEQED
-116 FASPSSEIAAA
+116 FASPSSEVAAA
-127 HIEDVHGDA
+127 HLTDVHGDA

-149 IATGETVLS
+149 IATGSTVLD
-158 VLEQNGLVEQRD
+158 VLAANGLAEQRD
-170 GVWHLD
+170 GVWYLD

-206 ITTTDVRSSNSAL
+206 ITSTDVRSSNSAL
-219 MYLSLTSYVLNGNSV
+219 MYLSLASYVLNGNAV

-240 ARQQATDSL
+240 ARQQATTSL

-307 PAPTIFSD
+307 PDPTIFSD

-320 FSEAGQQVQDVLDND
+320 FSEAGQRVQDVLDND
-335 PDMAR
+335 LDMAR

-347 RLNGSNSG
+347 RVNGANSG
-355 VFSEQV
+355 AFSEQISQ
-361 GEAGLTGYAADGTFI
+361 AGLTGYAADGTFI

>member
-1 MYRYCIDMS
+1 M
-10 EGSLVGARTRTLVA
+10 GARTRTLVA
-24 GVALIAVAAALAI
+24 GVALIVVAAALAV
-37 GIALFSNAALPG
+37 GIALFSNGAVPG
-49 QAPGTASGDVSA
+49 QGPSEASGDA
-61 GQSLTVVRGVIGSE
+61 PAEQSLTVVRGVIGSE

-83 EAKEIFARH
+83 EAKEIFARY

-101 GSWAMAERAGIEESD
+101 GSWAMAERGGIEGSD

-158 VLEQNGLVEQRD
+158 VLEQNGLAEQRD
-170 GVWHLD
+170 GVWYLD

-219 MYLSLTSYVLNGNSV
+219 MYLSLASYVLNGNAV

-240 ARQQATDSL
+240 GRQQATDAL

-320 FSEAGQQVQDVLDND
+320 FSEAGQRVQDVLDND

>member
-1 MYRYCIDMS
+1 M
-10 EGSLVGARTRTLVA
+10 GSRAKTLVA
-24 GVALIAVAAALAI
+24 GVVLILAAIVVAG
-37 GIALFSNAALPG
+37 GIALGPG
-49 QAPGTASGDVSA
+49 LLAGSEPADNESA
-61 GQSLTVVRGVIGSE
+61 DQSQELTTVHGVIGSE

-83 EAKEIFARH
+83 EAKEIFARY

-101 GSWAMAERAGIEESD
+101 GSWAMAERAGIEQED
-116 FASPSSEIAAA
+116 FASPSSEVAAA
-127 HIEDVHGDA
+127 HLTDVHGDA

-149 IATGETVLS
+149 IATGSTVLD
-158 VLEQNGLVEQRD
+158 VLAANGLAEQRD
-170 GVWHLD
+170 GVWYLD

-206 ITTTDVRSSNSAL
+206 ITSTDVRSSNSAL
-219 MYLSLTSYVLNGNSV
+219 MYLSLASYVLNGNAV

-240 ARQQATDSL
+240 AREQAATSL

-296 TRVTDEMRICY
+296 TRVTSEMRICY
-307 PAPTIFSD
+307 PDPTIFSD

-320 FSEAGQQVQDVLDND
+320 FSEAGQRVQDVLDND

-347 RLNGSNSG
+347 RVNGANSG
-355 VFSEQV
+355 AFSEQV
-361 GEAGLTGYAADGTFI
+361 SEAGLTGYAADGTFI

>member
-1 MYRYCIDMS
+1 M
-10 EGSLVGARTRTLVA
+10 GSRAKTLVA
-24 GVALIAVAAALAI
+24 GVVLILAAIVVAG
-37 GIALFSNAALPG
+37 GIALGPG
-49 QAPGTASGDVSA
+49 LLAGSEPADNESA
-61 GQSLTVVRGVIGSE
+61 DQSQELTTVHGVIGSE

-83 EAKEIFARH
+83 EAKEIFARY

-101 GSWAMAERAGIEESD
+101 GSWAMAERAGIEQED
-116 FASPSSEIAAA
+116 FASPSSEVAAA
-127 HIEDVHGDA
+127 HLTDVHGDA

-149 IATGETVLS
+149 IATGSTVLD
-158 VLEQNGLVEQRD
+158 VLAANGLAEQRD
-170 GVWHLD
+170 GVWYLD

-206 ITTTDVRSSNSAL
+206 ITSTDVRSSNSAL
-219 MYLSLTSYVLNGNSV
+219 MYLSLASYVLNGNAV

-240 ARQQATDSL
+240 AREQAMASL

-307 PAPTIFSD
+307 PDPTIFSD

-320 FSEAGQQVQDVLDND
+320 FSEAGQRVQDVLDND

-347 RLNGSNSG
+347 RVNGANSG
-355 VFSEQV
+355 AFSEQISQ
-361 GEAGLTGYAADGTFI
+361 AGLTGYAADGTFI

>member
-1 MYRYCIDMS
+1 M
-10 EGSLVGARTRTLVA
+10 GARAKTLVA
-24 GVALIAVAAALAI
+24 GVALIVAAVVVAGAI
-37 GIALFSNAALPG
+37 AFGTGGGAPFGADPSG
-49 QAPGTASGDVSA
+49 EAPG
-61 GQSLTVVRGVIGSE
+61 GQDAPTEQELTVVRGVIGSE
-75 KESLFADP
+75 KESLFSDP
-83 EAKEIFARH
+83 EAQAIFNSY

-101 GSWAMAERAGIEESD
+101 GSWAMAERDGITEVD

-127 HIEDVHGDA
+127 HLTDVHGDA

-149 IATGETVLS
+149 IATGDTVLD
-158 VLEQNGLVEQRD
+158 VLQQNGIAEQRD
-170 GVWHLD
+170 GVWYLD
-176 MAAYLD
+176 MAAYLE
-182 AVANGRRWTDLA
+182 AVAQGRRWTDLA

-206 ITTTDVRSSNSAL
+206 ITTTDIRSSNSAL
-219 MYLSLTSYVLNGNSV
+219 MYLCLASYVLNGNAV

-240 ARQQATDSL
+240 ARQQATESL

-260 SSSAGPWESF
+260 SSSSGPWESF

-296 TRVTDEMRICY
+296 SRVTSSMRICY
-307 PAPTIFSD
+307 SSPTIFSD

-320 FSEAGQQVQDVLDND
+320 FSEAGQRVQDILQND
-335 PDMAR
+335 ADMAR

-355 VFSEQV
+355 AFAETLD
-361 GEAGLTGYAADGTFI
+361 EASLTGFAEDGTFI

>member
-1 MYRYCIDMS
+1 M
-10 EGSLVGARTRTLVA
+10 GSRAKTLVA
-24 GVALIAVAAALAI
+24 GVALILVAVVVAGA
-37 GIALFSNAALPG
+37 IALGPG
-49 QAPGTASGDVSA
+49 LLGAGASADDAPAT
-61 GQSLTVVRGVIGSE
+61 QQELTVVHGVIGSE

-101 GSWAMAERAGIEESD
+101 GSWAMAERADLTQAD
-116 FASPSSEIAAA
+116 FASPSSEVAAA
-127 HIEDVHGDA
+127 HLTDVHGDA
-136 VLSTTRPFYSPLA
+136 VLSTSTPFYSPLA
-149 IATGETVLS
+149 IATGSTVLD
-158 VLEQNGLVEQRD
+158 VLAANGLAEQRD
-170 GVWHLD
+170 GVWYLD

-182 AVANGRRWTDLA
+182 AVASGRRWTDLA

-219 MYLSLTSYVLNGNSV
+219 MYLCLASYVLNGNAV
-234 VTSEDA
+234 VTSEEA

-320 FSEAGQQVQDVLDND
+320 FSEAGQRVQDVLDND

>member
-1 MYRYCIDMS
+1 M
-10 EGSLVGARTRTLVA
+10 GARTRILVA
-24 GVALIAVAAALAI
+24 GVALIVVAAALAV
-37 GIALFSNAALPG
+37 GIALFSNGTVPG
-49 QAPGTASGDVSA
+49 QGPSEASGDA
-61 GQSLTVVRGVIGSE
+61 PAEQSLTVVRGVIGSE

-83 EAKEIFARH
+83 EAKEIFARY

-101 GSWAMAERAGIEESD
+101 GSWAMAEREGVEGSD

-149 IATGETVLS
+149 IATGETVLA
-158 VLEQNGLVEQRD
+158 VLGQNGLAEQRD
-170 GVWHLD
+170 GVWFLD

-219 MYLSLTSYVLNGNSV
+219 MYLSLASYVLNGNAV

-240 ARQQATDSL
+240 GRRQATDAL

-296 TRVTDEMRICY
+296 SRITSDMRICY
-307 PAPTIFSD
+307 PSPTIFSD

-320 FSEAGQQVQDVLDND
+320 FSEAGQRVQDILEND
-335 PDMAR
+335 ADMAQ

-347 RLNGSNSG
+347 RLNGANSG
-355 VFSEQV
+355 AFDARV
-361 GEAGLTGYAADGTFI
+361 GEAGLTGYAAEGTFI
-376 DAAQAPSY
+376 DTAQTPSY
-384 EVADAMLQT
+384 EVADVMLQT
-393 IEALY
+393 IAELY

>member
-1 MYRYCIDMS
+1 M
-10 EGSLVGARTRTLVA
+10 GSRAKTLVA
-24 GVALIAVAAALAI
+24 GVALILVAVVVAGA
-37 GIALFSNAALPG
+37 IALGPG
-49 QAPGTASGDVSA
+49 LLGAGASADDAPAT
-61 GQSLTVVRGVIGSE
+61 QQELTVVHGVIGSE

-101 GSWAMAERAGIEESD
+101 GSWAMAERADLTQAD
-116 FASPSSEIAAA
+116 FASPSSEVAAA
-127 HIEDVHGDA
+127 HLTDVHGDA
-136 VLSTTRPFYSPLA
+136 VLSTSTPFYSPLA
-149 IATGETVLS
+149 IATGSTVLD
-158 VLEQNGLVEQRD
+158 VLAANGLAEQRD
-170 GVWHLD
+170 GVWYLD

-182 AVANGRRWTDLA
+182 AVASGRRWTDLA

-219 MYLSLTSYVLNGNSV
+219 MYLGLASYVLNGNAV
-234 VTSEDA
+234 ITSEDA
-240 ARQQATDSL
+240 ACEQAATSL

-296 TRVTDEMRICY
+296 TRVTSEMRICY
-307 PAPTIFSD
+307 PDPTIFSD

-320 FSEAGQQVQDVLDND
+320 FSEAGQRVQDVLDND

-347 RLNGSNSG
+347 RVNGANSG
-355 VFSEQV
+355 AFSEQV
-361 GEAGLTGYAADGTFI
+361 SEAGLTGYAADGTFI
-376 DAAQAPSY
+376 DVAQAPSY